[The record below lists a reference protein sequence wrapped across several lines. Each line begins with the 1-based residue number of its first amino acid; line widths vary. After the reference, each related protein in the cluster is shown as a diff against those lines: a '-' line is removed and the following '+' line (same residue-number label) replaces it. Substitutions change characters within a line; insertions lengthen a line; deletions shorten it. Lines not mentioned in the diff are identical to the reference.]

1 MAEIA
6 FSFLERTPDCHL
18 LPKINPELEIS
29 VYIFY
34 INLDFPVANQTLF
47 RSLILILAIIN

>member
-47 RSLILILAIIN
+47 RSFILILAIIN